1 MGRGVIGQLHG
12 ASHQASP
19 FTRPPS
25 RTARI
30 VHDAFRAKVLEGRF
44 SCLGARSA
52 VGSGRYRFGLY
63 GGMGE
68 VAGTRRLAGDLARF
82 VADRR
87 PADAAHFSTF
97 VAAFTGPLSSPEEGF
112 EAILWQQL
120 RALHEIDAPD
130 HGWDTSVSS
139 DPGDPTFAFSIG
151 GVAFFVVGLHGRASR
166 LARRFAWP
174 TLVFNPHDQF
184 THLRATGH
192 FGRMQE
198 MIRQRELAV
207 QGSINPMLSD
217 FGTRS
222 EARQY
227 AGRAVDDDW
236 HCPFSDRGDE

>member
-1 MGRGVIGQLHG
+1 MIGQLPRPTDQG
-12 ASHQASP
+12 SP

-25 RTARI
+25 LPARS

-52 VGSGRYRFGLY
+52 VSSGRYRFGLY
-63 GGMGE
+63 GPMGE

-82 VADRR
+82 VARRR

-97 VAAFTGPLSSPEEGF
+97 VAAFTGPLRIPEQRF
-112 EAILWQQL
+112 EAILWEQL
-120 RALHEIDAPD
+120 RALHEIDARD

-139 DPGDPTFAFSIG
+139 DPDEPTFAFSIG

-184 THLRATGH
+184 SLLRATGH
-192 FGRMQE
+192 FGRMQD
-198 MIRQRELAV
+198 MIRQRELV
-207 QGSINPMLSD
+207 LQGSINPMLSD

-236 HCPFSDRGDE
+236 HCPFSAREDE

>member
-1 MGRGVIGQLHG
+1 MIGQLLRPTDQG
-12 ASHQASP
+12 SP

-25 RTARI
+25 RTARS

-52 VGSGRYRFGLY
+52 VSSGRYRFGLY
-63 GGMGE
+63 GEMGE

-82 VADRR
+82 AARRR
-87 PADAAHFSTF
+87 PADAADFSTF
-97 VAAFTGPLSSPEEGF
+97 VAAFTSPLSIPEERF
-112 EAILWQQL
+112 EAILWEQL
-120 RALHEIDAPD
+120 RALHEIDARD

-139 DPGDPTFAFSIG
+139 DPDDPTFAFSIG

-184 THLRATGH
+184 TQLRAAGH

-198 MIRQRELAV
+198 MIRQRELAL
-207 QGSINPMLSD
+207 QGSINPMLSE

-236 HCPFSDRGDE
+236 HCPFSARGDE

>member
-1 MGRGVIGQLHG
+1 MIGQLLRPTD
-12 ASHQASP
+12 QASP

-25 RTARI
+25 RTARL
-30 VHDAFRAKVLEGRF
+30 VHEAFRAKVLEGGF

-52 VGSGRYRFGLY
+52 VSSGRYRFGLY
-63 GGMGE
+63 GPMNE

-82 VADRR
+82 VGRRR

-97 VAAFTGPLSSPEEGF
+97 VATFTGPLGIREERF
-112 EAILWQQL
+112 EAILWEQL
-120 RALHEIDAPD
+120 RALHVIDARD
-130 HGWDTSVSS
+130 HGWDTRVSS
-139 DPGDPTFAFSIG
+139 DPDDPTFAFSIG
-151 GVAFFVVGLHGRASR
+151 GVAFFVVGLHARASR
-166 LARRFAWP
+166 SARRFAWP

-192 FGRMQE
+192 FGRMQA
-198 MIRQRELAV
+198 MIRQRELAL
-207 QGSINPMLSD
+207 QGSINPMLSE

-236 HCPFSDRGDE
+236 RCPFSARGDE